1 MNCLGPAIAATALVP
16 AIAATATTP
25 AVPAVPAVPFSA
37 TSVGSPDGTVCTN
50 MKPFKIGV
58 HTDGVEYAHP
68 TATAEHLH
76 PNNAGFNLNYFMK
89 TSCIWYKITKG

>member
-1 MNCLGPAIAATALVP
+1 MDATGVNT
-16 AIAATATTP
+16 IEGT
-25 AVPAVPAVPFSA
+25 
-37 TSVGSPDGTVCTN
+37 PDGTVCTN

-68 TATAEHLH
+68 TATAEHVH